1 MADRARELTD
11 KRLAAISKRLS
22 REYNSARKELTDKLT
37 NYLARA
43 DKRLEGLVAA
53 LSQAQA
59 KGDAAA
65 ISAAREKLEK
75 AKLNITLNDKRYRE
89 MINDLT
95 DRLADVNQTALSYVN
110 GQMPGIYRQNYN
122 GAKEPA
128 AEVGMSFSL
137 MNEEAVA
144 RRVREGDI
152 KLPKKKIDIPKDK
165 RWNTKQ
171 LNSAVLQGIIQGE
184 SMQKIAKRIL
194 PVVDNNRDAAIRNA
208 RTMVTGA
215 ENEGRLDGYHKLEEE
230 GAILKK
236 VWIAT
241 ADSRTREA
249 HLYLDGQE
257 VGIDEPFVDSD
268 GNELMYPGDPSA
280 EPGTVY
286 NCRCSMRTHI
296 VGFRKSDGRVEPVK
310 FDHKSGMHQDAIERE
325 KEKRGIETP
334 KEAEKPKTIDVPKL
348 KASLKEAEYEEYMRY
363 VNADSPTQGLYEK
376 LGSEFR
382 YTRKSGGGQYTG
394 ALRDVEYSISK
405 EPGMSPYST
414 LAHEC
419 SHGFDDV
426 LKRKLESGEVE
437 MRATFSEIQKLED
450 AGISKWALPKK
461 VPSSSDEFLTALRAD
476 MADLSAQRAAGTL
489 RLGGADLP
497 NARNSTAG
505 VQDALDGFFGWRN
518 SGIVAWGHGDP
529 YYNWYWNNRANASGY
544 REEFRKVYSDL
555 GFDTSNWSKVKQ
567 ISRQYTAASEA
578 WANVGSA
585 VVCGGEELIA
595 TEKYMPRTLKAY
607 KKLIASVKEKKK

>member
-1 MADRARELTD
+1 MADKARELTD
-11 KRLAAISKRLS
+11 KRLADISKRLS
-22 REYNSARKELTDKLT
+22 REYNGARKELTDKLT
-37 NYLARA
+37 KYLARA

-89 MINDLT
+89 MIDDLT
-95 DRLADVNQTALSYVN
+95 DRLADVNQTALSYAN
-110 GQMPGIYRQNYN
+110 GQMPDIYRQNYN

-215 ENEGRLDGYHKLEEE
+215 ENEGRLDGFHKLEEE

-249 HLYLDGQE
+249 HLFLDGQE
-257 VGIDEPFVDSD
+257 VGIDEPFVDAD

-286 NCRCSMRTHI
+286 NCRCSMRTRI
-296 VGFRKSDGRVEPVK
+296 VGFRKSDGRAEPVK

-325 KEKRGIETP
+325 REKRG
-334 KEAEKPKTIDVPKL
+334 
-348 KASLKEAEYEEYMRY
+348 
-363 VNADSPTQGLYEK
+363 G
-376 LGSEFR
+376 
-382 YTRKSGGGQYTG
+382 
-394 ALRDVEYSISK
+394 
-405 EPGMSPYST
+405 
-414 LAHEC
+414 
-419 SHGFDDV
+419 
-426 LKRKLESGEVE
+426 
-437 MRATFSEIQKLED
+437 
-450 AGISKWALPKK
+450 
-461 VPSSSDEFLTALRAD
+461 
-476 MADLSAQRAAGTL
+476 
-489 RLGGADLP
+489 
-497 NARNSTAG
+497 
-505 VQDALDGFFGWRN
+505 
-518 SGIVAWGHGDP
+518 
-529 YYNWYWNNRANASGY
+529 
-544 REEFRKVYSDL
+544 
-555 GFDTSNWSKVKQ
+555 
-567 ISRQYTAASEA
+567 
-578 WANVGSA
+578 
-585 VVCGGEELIA
+585 
-595 TEKYMPRTLKAY
+595 
-607 KKLIASVKEKKK
+607 